1 MENPA
6 SFWDFSVNTYR
17 QPGVADACLSLQD
30 RFGCDVN
37 VLLYCCWFARTR
49 GVLDEST
56 FSAAL
61 SFSQPWA
68 DEVVRPLRA
77 ARTWMKT
84 TGRLLTEVPTHDC
97 MALRDKIKAAELAA
111 EHLQQN
117 ALEELTSAPLTR
129 ILDLETQLTNTASNL
144 RRYLEHCNVR
154 LDAPSLRE
162 LAQIVTAAIGDLDE
176 RIVIENLSATF
187 QQS

>member
-1 MENPA
+1 MEKPD
-6 SFWDFSVNTYR
+6 SFWDFSVNTYGR
-17 QPGVADACLSLQD
+17 PGVADACLSLQD

-37 VLLYCCWFARTR
+37 MLLYCCWFGRTR
-49 GVLDEST
+49 GVLDEPA

-68 DEVVRPLRA
+68 DEVVHPLRA

-84 TGRLLTEVPTHDC
+84 TGCVLTEVPTHHC
-97 MALRDKIKAAELAA
+97 MALREKIKAAELAA

-117 ALEELTSAPLTR
+117 TLEELTPAPPTR
-129 ILDLETQLTNTASNL
+129 TLDLETQLTNAALNL
-144 RRYLEHCNVR
+144 RRYLEYCSVR

-162 LAQIVTAAIGDLDE
+162 LTHIVAAAIDDLDE
-176 RIVIENLSATF
+176 RIVTKNLSATF